1 MASSSSA
8 AQHKPAKSIPSE
20 GTAFFL
26 RRQNRKSPLSS
37 PAITRKSNP
46 GLKTVIETAEAEQKD
61 SSDESPSGKRRHGVR
76 APVTIVRPRSP
87 PSPGYENTRIHPA
100 LSPMTL
106 RRLESKHLAA
116 KIRQSFKGFGSPE
129 GQSPASSP
137 VGSPSMMRRIIVGR
151 GGDHHRRF
159 TLAKMK

>member
-8 AQHKPAKSIPSE
+8 TQPQSAKAIPSE
-20 GTAFFL
+20 GTAFFR
-26 RRQNRKSPLSS
+26 RRQNRQSPLSS
-37 PAITRKSNP
+37 PAINRKSNH
-46 GLKTVIETAEAEQKD
+46 GLKTVIETAEAEHKGN
-61 SSDESPSGKRRHGVR
+61 SSEGDKNHHGVR
-76 APVTIVRPRSP
+76 APVTIVRSHSP
-87 PSPGYENTRIHPA
+87 PSPASGYESTRIHPA